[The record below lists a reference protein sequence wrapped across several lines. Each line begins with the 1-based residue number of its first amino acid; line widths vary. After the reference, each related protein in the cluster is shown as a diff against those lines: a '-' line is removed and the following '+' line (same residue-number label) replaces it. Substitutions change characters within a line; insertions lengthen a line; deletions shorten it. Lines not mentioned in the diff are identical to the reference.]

1 MEQILQPL
9 RQFILHIRSKDVDR
23 EGILN
28 SHLFIQLAEQI
39 EINPRDEE
47 LHQQVISAEIPYSMY
62 NISSAL
68 NNDVIKYT
76 VSGVAQTFTFESKD
90 YTITE
95 YARVMTDDTNFPFT
109 ATYDQFTMKI
119 TLQNTSA
126 NTVTLNWTQSS
137 AHKPMGFK
145 NVIDTDVVSGGTT
158 VSDNIIDLATV
169 HSIMIKSNTAS
180 NMVFSTR
187 QGFSQTIQKIS
198 VDRNSGD
205 IIYLNQNDS
214 RQTTVLNSSIDN
226 LDLRLTDQNDNLLDL
241 NGINYE
247 ITFGFFVYP
256 LQKRVP
262 ITQVQGTRRTLQP
275 PNAVPVPQLRQP
287 NRAIAPQQQA
297 RGMTPFTPSVVVRDI
312 DSVDE
317 DIQHETDV
325 EHTGKRLIIDE
336 VIKRMSKN

>member
-1 MEQILQPL
+1 MENILQPL
-9 RQFILHIRSKDVDR
+9 RQFVLHVRSKDVDR
-23 EGILN
+23 EGVLN
-28 SHLFIQLAEQI
+28 SHLFIQLEQQI
-39 EINPRDEE
+39 DIDPRTEE
-47 LHQQVISAEIPYSMY
+47 LHQVILSAEVPYSFY

-76 VSGVAQTFTFESKD
+76 ISGVAQTFTFESKD

-95 YARVMTDDTNFPFT
+95 YVRVMTEDANFPFS
-109 ATYDQFTMKI
+109 AIFDPFTMKI
-119 TLQNTSA
+119 TLQNTSN
-126 NTVTLNWTQSS
+126 NTVTINWTQSS

-145 NVIDTDVVSGGTT
+145 NVSDTDVVSGATT

-198 VDRNSGD
+198 VDRNSGE
-205 IIYLNQNDS
+205 ILYLNESDY
-214 RQTTVLNSSIDN
+214 RTTTIINSSISS
-226 LDLRLTDQNDNLLDL
+226 LDLRLTDQNDQLIDF

-247 ITFGFFVYP
+247 VSFGFFIYP

-262 ITQVQGTRRTLQP
+262 ITQVQGTRRTLTP
-275 PNAVPVPQLRQP
+275 PTAVPVPQLRQP
-287 NRAIAPQQQA
+287 NRAIAPQQA
-297 RGMTPFTPSVVVRDI
+297 ATGMRPFTPNVVVRDI
-312 DSVDE
+312 DSVDK
-317 DIQHETDV
+317 DIQHETDL

-336 VIKRMSKN
+336 LIDKMSKN

>member
-126 NTVTLNWTQSS
+126 NTVTINWTQSS

-145 NVIDTDVVSGGTT
+145 NVSDTDVVSGGTT

-256 LQKRVP
+256 LQKRVKV
-262 ITQVQGTRRTLQP
+262 TQVQGTRRTLTP
-275 PNAVPVPQLRQP
+275 PTSVPVPQLRQP
-287 NRAIAPQQQA
+287 NRALAPQQA
-297 RGMTPFTPSVVVRDI
+297 ATGMRPFTPNVVVRDI
-312 DSVDE
+312 NNVDE